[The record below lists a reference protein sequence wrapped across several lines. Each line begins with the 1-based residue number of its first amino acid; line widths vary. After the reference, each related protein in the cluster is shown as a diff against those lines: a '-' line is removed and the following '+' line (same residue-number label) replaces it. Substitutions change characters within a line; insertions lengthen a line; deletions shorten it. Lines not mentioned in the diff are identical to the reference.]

1 MKLSPP
7 SIQSRRASPFQ
18 LALRR
23 PRPVYSH
30 LVHPY
35 YPAFPALGYRAR
47 LLRLLVIASATNP
60 NTSSSS
66 SLAHASS
73 SQLTPVLSLGSY
85 IWVLT
90 TEVGCA
96 WTRQLLEEGVYGN
109 IVLRMHQDFQKH
121 PLVLL
126 VVKSAKALLK
136 RRSGNERIAWS
147 CLFFMIPW
155 RQSYIVS
162 ATCIMF
168 FERLCF
174 HKLVS
179 LRVVCMNFKAK
190 GSLKKM
196 HTVLKHLY
204 VEALGSQEVPLV
216 HHQSELKEEEVTHCV
231 CNGEKASY
239 QKALPKWR
247 EEERHS
253 QATSKLLVEEAEV
266 SPQCIGKNDKLLVQQ
281 VRNPSALVL
290 SCLGVLHHLEVC
302 LKLLESLVLI
312 KTVCID
318 VVALGLTLCIHIKVT
333 RRLIVMRYC
342 HCIIPKDYRKC
353 SMGHYA
359 MKDCLVRTLYGDSN
373 TLVPGTC
380 YLDKQS
386 LGDGCDTYRDYLREH
401 QVESQVVSVPKMS
414 RYKGMCTSGG
424 GVPLLG
430 ASLNSSGSSLSF
442 SKEAVM
448 SVERGRFQ
456 TCFSKMAVK
465 SVERGRLQIGSMKRR
480 DLTDQKKGLEE
491 SERRGS
497 KVQR

>member
-1 MKLSPP
+1 MK
-7 SIQSRRASPFQ
+7 
-18 LALRR
+18 
-23 PRPVYSH
+23 
-30 LVHPY
+30 
-35 YPAFPALGYRAR
+35 
-47 LLRLLVIASATNP
+47 
-60 NTSSSS
+60 
-66 SLAHASS
+66 
-73 SQLTPVLSLGSY
+73 
-85 IWVLT
+85 VLT

-126 VVKSAKALLK
+126 VVKSDKALLK

-168 FERLCF
+168 LERLCF

-253 QATSKLLVEEAEV
+253 QATSKLLVEEVEV

-281 VRNPSALVL
+281 VRNPSGIGDQARCMILLWSQWDEPNLAL
-290 SCLGVLHHLEVC
+290 SCG
-302 LKLLESLVLI
+302 
-312 KTVCID
+312 D
-318 VVALGLTLCIHIKVT
+318 VRYT

-373 TLVPGTC
+373 TLVPGIRKRAAHKTKTITKVCTC

-401 QVESQVVSVPKMS
+401 QVESQAVSVPKMS

-465 SVERGRLQIGSMKRR
+465 SVERGRLQTGSMKRTLYGDPNTLVPGIR
-480 DLTDQKKGLEE
+480 KRAAHKTKAITKVYEDWWSKGHEIAYTLHKLSSSPILGVKLEGE
-491 SERRGS
+491 C
-497 KVQR
+497 